1 MRRYLLKTLVSL
13 VTVLILP
20 WSAWAGTSLDAIKKR
35 GTLRIGVEPG
45 FLPFEMRTPKDE
57 WVGFDIEMM
66 QAFAKTLGVKAEF
79 ISTKWDGIIPGLMAG
94 KYDLISSGMTITEE
108 RARTVLF
115 SKPYY
120 DAGLKILL
128 GKKSEA
134 TIKSLAELDNDKYTV
149 LVKLGTTGDIFA
161 TKTIKKAKIRRMDSE
176 ADAAQAVALG
186 RAEGF
191 IYDKPFM
198 DIYESVHKGKVVL
211 LNELLSTESFGL
223 AARKSDQDLI
233 DAVNAFLVEWKA
245 NGGYQTAFKA
255 MFQDLTWKKHFPNQF

>member
-1 MRRYLLKTLVSL
+1 MRRYVFKAFVSL
-13 VTVLILP
+13 TLLLLLP
-20 WSAWAGTSLDAIKKR
+20 GLTQAAAALETIKKR

-57 WVGFDIEMM
+57 WVGFDVEMM

-94 KYDLISSGMTITEE
+94 KYDLIASGMTITEE
-108 RARTVLF
+108 RGRIVLF

-120 DAGLKILL
+120 DGGLKILVA
-128 GKKSEA
+128 KKSAEA
-134 TIKSLAELDNDKYTV
+134 IKNLAELDQEKNTV

-161 TKTIKKAKIRRMDSE
+161 SKNLKKAKIRRMDAE
-176 ADAAQAVALG
+176 ADAAQSVVLG
-186 RAEGF
+186 RGDAF

-198 DIYESVHKGKVVL
+198 EIYESSHKGKVVL
-211 LNELLSTESFGL
+211 LADQLNSESFGL
-223 AARKSDQDLI
+223 AARKTDKDLM
-233 DAVNAFLVEWKA
+233 DAFNSFLDSWKS
-245 NGGYQTAFKA
+245 NGGYDAAFKA